1 MKSHCG
7 KVNWKYLSMLE
18 SDAQSNTLLSYRLD
32 LTEFIRR
39 PKSKGVQSSK
49 KEVKLRGKEI

>member
-18 SDAQSNTLLSYRLD
+18 SDAQSNTHVSYRLD
-32 LTEFIRR
+32 LMEFIRR
-39 PKSKGVQSSK
+39 PKSKGIKNSK
-49 KEVKLRGKEI
+49 KEVKLRGREI